1 VSIRVALADDQELVR
16 TGFRYIL
23 EAQDDI
29 EVVAEASTG
38 FEILAESAAHAPD
51 VVLMDVRMPGM
62 DGLEATRRLLSD
74 SPSQLP
80 RVLMLT
86 TFDADEYVYEAL
98 AAGAS
103 GFILKDVTR
112 DDLVKAVRTIAAGD
126 VLLAPSVTRRLIE
139 QFVRRQPLAPKAARK
154 IQHLTPREVD
164 VLMLMATGLSNAE
177 IAATLVVS
185 ENTIKTHVGSVFA
198 KLAVRDRVQAVI
210 CAYQGGLMDPGTA

>member
-1 VSIRVALADDQELVR
+1 MSIRVALADDQLLVR

-29 EVVAEASTG
+29 DVVAEAG
-38 FEILAESAAHAPD
+38 NGAEILVEAAAHQPD

-62 DGLEATRRLLSD
+62 DGLEATRRLLSR
-74 SPSQLP
+74 PGGHP

-112 DDLVKAVRTIAAGD
+112 DGLVTAVRTIASGD
-126 VLLAPSVTRRLIE
+126 VLLAPSITRRLIE
-139 QFVRRQPLAPKAARK
+139 QFVRRAPALVDGDR
-154 IQHLTPREVD
+154 IQQLTPREVE
-164 VLMLMATGLSNAE
+164 VLTLMATGLSNAE
-177 IAATLVVS
+177 IAAMLVVS

-198 KLAVRDRVQAVI
+198 KLGVRDRVQAVI
-210 CAYQGGLMDPGTA
+210 CAYQAGLAGPSRC